1 MMGLNAIIPGNKAFT
16 DTMSEVVGSGMAS
29 LGIKGA
35 LKSDEDI
42 IRHYVRVCRHVRKG
56 CNFDI

>member
-1 MMGLNAIIPGNKAFT
+1 MMGLSAIIPGNKAFT
-16 DTMSEVVGSGMAS
+16 DTMSEVGSGMAS

-42 IRHYVRVCRHVRKG
+42 IRHYVKVCRHVRKG